1 MDLTKFGFSTS
12 KKKKTEDHDDEKK
25 EKKKQYETKRER
37 NFQEN
42 WADEF
47 TGVRHAVPLDE
58 EGNIAVSKST
68 PKVMFCQ
75 TCFDYPDL
83 ADKNSSMYLDT
94 SAFRKDTLISHWKS
108 VSHKRCE
115 DKKKLETKSKSDDTN
130 STASSSAS

>member
-47 TGVRHAVPLDE
+47 TGIMHAVPLDE

-75 TCFDYPDL
+75 TWRTRTVLC
-83 ADKNSSMYLDT
+83 
-94 SAFRKDTLISHWKS
+94 TLVLVHSERTH
-108 VSHKRCE
+108 
-115 DKKKLETKSKSDDTN
+115 
-130 STASSSAS
+130 